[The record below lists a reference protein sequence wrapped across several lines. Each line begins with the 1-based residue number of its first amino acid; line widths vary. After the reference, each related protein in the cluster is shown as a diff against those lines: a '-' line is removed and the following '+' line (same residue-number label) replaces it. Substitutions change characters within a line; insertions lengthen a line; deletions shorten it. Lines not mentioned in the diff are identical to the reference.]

1 MASAGASLS
10 AAKLV
15 RADTATRGHRPWAVY
30 MPATGHHVTRPFL
43 NWWLQYGRESALGW
57 PVTEPLRLGNRAV
70 QYFERGALAEAPRSR
85 DPLGIVPLDLGA
97 QWLDRRES
105 PTDGLLASDHESAFF
120 FPQTDLGVHPELWTA
135 YREAGGAFTYGY
147 PLRWAS
153 EGQGGLTQVFQR
165 AMLTSTG
172 GTVSAHPVGAWQA
185 GLERLPMARV
195 RQLANISTYDPAAF
209 APAFGPTAKRWAE
222 VDLTRQVA
230 TFFDGDRPVYR
241 ALVSTGLY
249 PDFTPAGNYGIFV
262 RLDRARLVSFGDSS
276 KTYNLPDVRYIQ
288 YFTDRW
294 IGFHYAYWH
303 DEFGQ
308 THSTGCVNMR
318 LADARWAWDFCG
330 QGTRVVVHH

>member
-1 MASAGASLS
+1 
-10 AAKLV
+10 
-15 RADTATRGHRPWAVY
+15 

-43 NWWLQYGRESALGW
+43 NWWLQYGREDALGW
-57 PVTEPLRLGNRAV
+57 PVTEPLRDGNRAV

-85 DPLGIVPLDLGA
+85 DPLGIVPLNLGGA
-97 QWLDRRES
+97 WVHRREAL
-105 PTDGLLASDHESAFF
+105 TDDSVEVEHDSRFF
-120 FPQTDLGVHPELWTA
+120 FPQTQRGVHPDLWRQ
-135 YREAGGAFTYGY
+135 YRERGGAFAFGY
-147 PLRWAS
+147 PLRWAQA
-153 EGQGGLTQVFQR
+153 GPARVTQIFER
-165 AMLTSTG
+165 AVLTSNRQALTI
-172 GTVSAHPVGAWQA
+172 HPI
-185 GLERLPMARV
+185 GLLEARRLGLRTAPTRP
-195 RQLANISTYDPAAF
+195 LAAIPTYDPASF
-209 APAFGPTAKRWAE
+209 APVFGPPSDRRAE

-230 TFFDGDRPVYR
+230 TFFDGERPVYR

-262 RLDRARLVSFGDSS
+262 RLDRARLVSFGDTS

-308 THSTGCVNMR
+308 TLSAGCVNMR

-330 QGTRVVVHH
+330 HGTRVVAHQ